1 MFLKGIFRQ
10 VISVLFLSIYCFS
23 LSPISFIE
31 DNLFEDNID
40 CATSCCEHHSQVLY
54 CENLFQDS
62 DIKCTHTSHVL
73 SLEERCSVENYVI
86 TSDKGVLNDV
96 YAQEFKLYN
105 TNVIDKTEFI
115 HLDDNSTY
123 LNKSPPYLS

>member
-1 MFLKGIFRQ
+1 MFLKGTFRQ

-54 CENLFQDS
+54 CGNIFQDS
-62 DIKCTHTSHVL
+62 DIKCSHTSHVL
-73 SLEERCSVENYVI
+73 SLEERCSVENYII
-86 TSDKGVLNDV
+86 TSDKVVLNN
-96 YAQEFKLYN
+96 AFKSDFELYN
-105 TNVIDKTEFI
+105 TNVIYKTEFI
-115 HLDDNSTY
+115 YLDDNSTY